1 MSLGEQPTAHQ
12 ASFKINYQEARE
24 MSADSLPLPV
34 DIAPMAITARHVQCS
49 SAEEAGTTGL
59 AGLSARIHLSQ

>member
-1 MSLGEQPTAHQ
+1 MSLGEQPTMHQ

-24 MSADSLPLPV
+24 MFADSLPLPL
-34 DIAPMAITARHVQCS
+34 DIPPMAITARHVQCL
-49 SAEEAGTTGL
+49 SAEEAGTGL